1 MAMTPLAQALLA
13 ITAAAACIPLGGL
26 LALLLR
32 QRRQWLD
39 AEVRHFVVALGGGI
53 LIAAV
58 SLVLLPEG
66 IQRVHEPLA
75 VAALFVAG
83 GAACF
88 ALERHL
94 GVSRS
99 DSPQLAATLLD
110 YVPESLALGGMFA
123 AGAASAPLL
132 ALLIGLQN
140 LPEGFNTYLERTAS
154 GKHKP
159 RTVLLQMLGLVALG
173 PALAAL
179 GWFFLS
185 AHAELLGAIMIS
197 AAGAIVYLIFQDIA
211 PMSRMRNHWFPPFGA
226 VCGFG
231 LALLGQQLI
240 GA

>member
-1 MAMTPLAQALLA
+1 MSPLTQALLA
-13 ITAAAACIPLGGL
+13 TAAAGACIPLGGL
-26 LALLLR
+26 LALLAKR
-32 QRRQWLD
+32 QKKWLD

-66 IQRVHEPLA
+66 MQRVQEPLA

-94 GVSRS
+94 GASRRE
-99 DSPQLAATLLD
+99 SPQLAATLLD

-123 AGAASAPLL
+123 VGAPAAPLL

-140 LPEGFNTYLERTAS
+140 LPEGFNTYLERVAS
-154 GKHKP
+154 GEHKP
-159 RTVLLQMLGLVALG
+159 STVLWQMLLLVALG

-185 AHAELLGAIMIS
+185 AHAEVVGAIMIA
-197 AAGAIVYLIFQDIA
+197 AAGAILYLVFLDIA

-231 LALLGQQLI
+231 LALLGQRWI
-240 GA
+240 GG

>member
-1 MAMTPLAQALLA
+1 MSPLVQALLA
-13 ITAAAACIPLGGL
+13 TTAASACIPLGGL

-32 QRRQWLD
+32 QRRRWLD

-66 IQRVHEPLA
+66 ARRVQQPLLI
-75 VAALFVAG
+75 AALFLAG
-83 GAACF
+83 GVACF

-94 GVSRS
+94 GASRS
-99 DSPQLAATLLD
+99 ESPQFAATLLD

-132 ALLIGLQN
+132 ALLVGLQN
-140 LPEGFNTYLERTAS
+140 LPEGFNATLERVAS
-154 GKHKP
+154 GEHKP
-159 RTVLLQMLGLVALG
+159 RTVLLQMVFLVALG
-173 PALAAL
+173 PALAAF

-185 AHAELLGAIMIS
+185 AHTGLLGAIMIS
-197 AAGAIVYLIFQDIA
+197 AAGAILYLIFQDIA
-211 PMSRMRNHWFPPFGA
+211 PMSRMRNHWFPPLGA

-231 LALLGQQLI
+231 LALLGQQLV

>member
-1 MAMTPLAQALLA
+1 MSPLVQALLA
-13 ITAAAACIPLGGL
+13 TTAASACIPLGGL
-26 LALLLR
+26 MALLLL
-32 QRRQWLD
+32 RRRRRWLD

-66 IQRVHEPLA
+66 MQRVQDPL
-75 VAALFVAG
+75 VIAALFLAG
-83 GAACF
+83 GVACF

-94 GVSRS
+94 GASRS
-99 DSPQLAATLLD
+99 ESPQFAATLLD

-132 ALLIGLQN
+132 AMLVGLQN
-140 LPEGFNTYLERTAS
+140 LPEGFNATLERVAS
-154 GKHKP
+154 GEHKP
-159 RTVLLQMLGLVALG
+159 RTVLLQMGLLVALG

-185 AHAELLGAIMIS
+185 AHTEVLGAIMIA
-197 AAGAIVYLIFQDIA
+197 AAGAILYLIFQDIA
-211 PMSRMRNHWFPPFGA
+211 PMSRMRNHWFPPLGA

-231 LALLGQQLI
+231 LALLGQQLV

>member
-1 MAMTPLAQALLA
+1 MAPLSEALLA
-13 ITAAAACIPLGGL
+13 TAAASACIPLGGL
-26 LALLLR
+26 LALLAKR
-32 QRRQWLD
+32 QKKWLD

-66 IQRVHEPLA
+66 MQRVQDPLA

-94 GVSRS
+94 GASRRE
-99 DSPQLAATLLD
+99 SPQLAATLLD

-132 ALLIGLQN
+132 AVLIGLQN
-140 LPEGFNTYLERTAS
+140 LPEGFNAYLERVAS
-154 GKHKP
+154 GEHKP
-159 RTVLLQMLGLVALG
+159 RAVLLQMLLLVALG
-173 PALAAL
+173 PVLAAL

-185 AHAELLGAIMIS
+185 AHPEVLGAVMIA
-197 AAGAIVYLIFQDIA
+197 AAGAILYLIFQDIA
-211 PMSRMRNHWFPPFGA
+211 PMSHMRNHWFPPFGA

-231 LALLGQQLI
+231 LAMLGQQWM
-240 GA
+240 GG

>member
-1 MAMTPLAQALLA
+1 MLLT
-13 ITAAAACIPLGGL
+13 TAAAACIPAGGA
-26 LALLLR
+26 LALLAR
-32 QRRQWLD
+32 QRPKWLD
-39 AEVRHFVVALGGGI
+39 AEVRHFMVAFGGGV

-66 IQRVHEPLA
+66 MRRVHEPLA
-75 VAALFVAG
+75 VALLFMAG
-83 GAACF
+83 GVACF

-94 GVSRS
+94 STS
-99 DSPQLAATLLD
+99 HNESPQLAATLLD

-132 ALLIGLQN
+132 AALIGLQN
-140 LPEGFNTYLERTAS
+140 LPEGFNACLERVAS

-159 RTVLLQMLGLVALG
+159 RTALLQLLWLVPLG

-185 AHAELLGAIMIS
+185 AHTAILGGIMIA
-197 AAGAIVYLIFQDIA
+197 AAGGILYLIFQDIA
-211 PMSRMRNHWFPPFGA
+211 PMSKMRNHWFPPLGA

-231 LALLGQQLI
+231 IALLGQQLM
-240 GA
+240 GG